1 VRNVSTGALF
11 VLALAVTAC
20 GHDARNA
27 ETTASPAPPPSA
39 SAAPTVQ
46 LGSWCHVVP
55 LERSF
60 CSVLVLPAPKTTLRL
75 AVQDTQARRER
86 GLMGVRAVPAGEG
99 MLFAFADGDGQHQ
112 FWMKDTLVPL
122 DMIFVRSDG
131 VVMAIA
137 EKVPA
142 TKAGTP
148 DDRIARRNGEGRY
161 VIELASGEAERA
173 GLDVGMRLAIPEIA
187 AR

>member
-1 VRNVSTGALF
+1 MTGALL
-11 VLALAVTAC
+11 VLALAVAAC
-20 GHDARNA
+20 AHDARNV
-27 ETTASPAPPPSA
+27 ETTASPAPAPSV
-39 SAAPTVQ
+39 SAAPAVQ

-60 CSVLVLPAPKTTLRL
+60 CSVLILQAPKSTLRL

-86 GLMGVRAVPAGEG
+86 GLMGVRAIPAGEG
-99 MLFAFADGDGQHQ
+99 MLFAFADGDLQHQ
-112 FWMKDTLVPL
+112 IWMNDTLVPL
-122 DMIFVRSDG
+122 DIIFMRSDG
-131 VVMAIA
+131 MVMAMA
-137 EKVPA
+137 ENVPA
-142 TKAGTP
+142 TKPGTP

-173 GLDVGMRLAIPEIA
+173 GLDVGIRLAIPQIA

>member
-1 VRNVSTGALF
+1 VWACAVV
-11 VLALAVTAC
+11 VLALVLPASS
-20 GHDARNA
+20 HDARSA
-27 ETTASPAPPPSA
+27 ETAASPSAEPSA
-39 SAAPTVQ
+39 IAVPAVR
-46 LGSWCHVVP
+46 LGSWCHVIP

-60 CSVLVLPAPKTTLRL
+60 CSVLVVRAPKTTLRL
-75 AVQDTQARRER
+75 AVQDTLARRER

-122 DMIFVRSDG
+122 DMLFVRGDG
-131 VVMAIA
+131 VVMSIA

-142 TKAGTP
+142 TKPGTP

-173 GLDVGMRLAIPEIA
+173 GLDVGMRLPIPEIA
-187 AR
+187 AL

>member
-1 VRNVSTGALF
+1 MTGALL
-11 VLALAVTAC
+11 VLAVAVSAC
-20 GHDARNA
+20 AHDARNW
-27 ETTASPAPPPSA
+27 SCPRRKPPC
-39 SAAPTVQ
+39 
-46 LGSWCHVVP
+46 GS
-55 LERSF
+55 RS
-60 CSVLVLPAPKTTLRL
+60 
-75 AVQDTQARRER
+75 QDTQARRER
-86 GLMGVRAVPAGEG
+86 GLMGVRAVPSGEG

-131 VVMAIA
+131 MVMAIA
-137 EKVPA
+137 EKVSA

>member
-1 VRNVSTGALF
+1 VI
-11 VLALAVTAC
+11 
-20 GHDARNA
+20 
-27 ETTASPAPPPSA
+27 
-39 SAAPTVQ
+39 
-46 LGSWCHVVP
+46 P

-60 CSVLVLPAPKTTLRL
+60 CSVLVLRAPKRTLRL

-86 GLMGVRAVPAGEG
+86 GLMGVRAVPSGEG

-122 DMIFVRSDG
+122 DMVFVRSDG

-142 TKAGTP
+142 TKPGTP
-148 DDRIARRNGEGRY
+148 DDRVARRNGEGRY
-161 VIELASGEAERA
+161 VIELASGETERA
-173 GLDVGMRLAIPEIA
+173 GLDVGMRLPIPEIA
-187 AR
+187 AL

>member
-1 VRNVSTGALF
+1 VRNVSTC
-11 VLALAVTAC
+11 ALAVALAVAAC
-20 GHDARNA
+20 SHDARDA
-27 ETTASPAPPPSA
+27 ATTVSPAAAPSA
-39 SAAPTVQ
+39 STAPAVQ
-46 LGSWCHVVP
+46 LGSWCHAVP

-60 CSVLVLPAPKTTLRL
+60 CSVLVLPAPKATLRL
-75 AVQDTQARRER
+75 AVQDTEARRER

-99 MLFAFADGDGQHQ
+99 MLFAFADGDRQHQ

-131 VVMAIA
+131 TVMTIA
-137 EKVPA
+137 EDVPA

-148 DDRIARRNGEGRY
+148 NDRIARRNGEGRY

-173 GLDVGMRLAIPEIA
+173 GLDVGIRLAIPEIA
-187 AR
+187 AH

>member
-1 VRNVSTGALF
+1 VPNVSTYALIA
-11 VLALAVTAC
+11 LALALPSCA
-20 GHDARNA
+20 HDARNV
-27 ETTASPAPPPSA
+27 ETTASPSVAPSA
-39 SAAPTVQ
+39 SAAPAAQFGT
-46 LGSWCHVVP
+46 WCHVIP

-60 CSVLVLPAPKTTLRL
+60 CSVLVLPTPKATLRL

-137 EKVPA
+137 EKVAA
-142 TKAGTP
+142 TKPGAS
-148 DDRIARRNGEGRY
+148 DDRVARRNGEGRY
-161 VIELASGEAERA
+161 VIELAAGEAERA
-173 GLDVGMRLAIPEIA
+173 GLDVGIRLAIPEIA